1 MIYLNENGGRQ
12 EIWIPLKGKANG
24 YNGTTAPLYEEITE
38 NGEYVWD
45 RSNGFS
51 PVTVKVDVP
60 QSSKVDLAANG
71 IKLSQSTFSEVPDF
85 FDFSNCTD
93 MSNMFE
99 NCTKLTSVPDLGKNR
114 LTATKS
120 MFRQCFK
127 LTSVPMM
134 DTSEVSDM
142 DGMFSSCESLT
153 EIPQLDMG
161 KVNTAVAMFQNCL
174 QITTIPQLDF
184 SNVNRMSSMFQ
195 YCSAL
200 KSLPKLDTGNVEDMG
215 VVFNSCSNLETIAQ
229 LDVTKVLYFWYTFSG
244 CSSLTSLTLAGPLN
258 ANLELKDSPLNED
271 SIKSV
276 LTAASKTTNTTA
288 KTLSFKEGSMLK
300 DSDGVWAALISECT
314 GKGWTIQNL
323 TLA

>member
-51 PVTVKVDVP
+51 PVTVKVDVAGGG
-60 QSSKVDLAANG
+60 KVDVGALG
-71 IKLSQSTFSEVPDF
+71 IKLQGSSFAEVPDA
-85 FDFSNCTD
+85 FDFSNCTS
-93 MSNMFE
+93 MENMFYNCYNLTTVPAINTSKVTQMGSTFF
-99 NCTKLTSVPDLGKNR
+99 NCTKLTTVSRMNTSKVTRMRYMFFNCSAL
-114 LTATKS
+114 AT
-120 MFRQCFK
+120 
-127 LTSVPMM
+127 
-134 DTSEVSDM
+134 
-142 DGMFSSCESLT
+142 
-153 EIPQLDMG
+153 IPQLDTSNVKDMG
-161 KVNTAVAMFQNCL
+161 DMFYNCRNL
-174 QITTIPQLDF
+174 TTIPAIDTSSATYMGRMFYYCAKLTTIPQLDM
-184 SNVNRMSSMFQ
+184 SN
-195 YCSAL
+195 C
-200 KSLPKLDTGNVEDMG
+200 T
-215 VVFNSCSNLETIAQ
+215 NLEDIFIA
-229 LDVTKVLYFWYTFSG
+229 
-244 CSSLTSLTLAGPLN
+244 CRALTSLTLVGSLN
-258 ANLELKDSPLNED
+258 ADLELKHSPLNED

-288 KTLSFKEGSMLK
+288 KTLTFNTGSTLK

>member
-1 MIYLNENGGRQ
+1 MIYLNESGGRQ

-60 QSSKVDLAANG
+60 QSSKVDVAANG
-71 IKLSQSTFSEVPDF
+71 IKLSQSQFTEVPGF

-161 KVNTAVAMFQNCL
+161 KVNTAVAMFQNCP

-184 SNVNRMSSMFQ
+184 SNVTRMSSMFQ
-195 YCSAL
+195 YSSAL
-200 KSLPKLDTGNVEDMG
+200 KSLPKLDTGKVDDMG
-215 VVFNSCSNLETIAQ
+215 VVFNYCTNLETIAQ

-244 CSSLTSLTLAGPLN
+244 CSSLTSLTLVGSLN
-258 ANLELKDSPLNED
+258 ANIEFKDSPLNED

-288 KTLSFKEGSMLK
+288 KTLSFKEGSTLK

-314 GKGWTIQNL
+314 NKGWTINNL
-323 TLA
+323 TLQ